1 MFFEKEKKRKNLQRV
16 YENIVSV
23 TSSSNGGE
31 MYSSCAN
38 IKNINE
44 THYSAPLLLVSVS
57 VSDRTIVAPRI
68 KALPC

>member
-1 MFFEKEKKRKNLQRV
+1 
-16 YENIVSV
+16 
-23 TSSSNGGE
+23 

-57 VSDRTIVAPRI
+57 VTEDNSCAQDIGTAYSALLNLSMKETIRNPPAEQCVCLTNSI
-68 KALPC
+68 